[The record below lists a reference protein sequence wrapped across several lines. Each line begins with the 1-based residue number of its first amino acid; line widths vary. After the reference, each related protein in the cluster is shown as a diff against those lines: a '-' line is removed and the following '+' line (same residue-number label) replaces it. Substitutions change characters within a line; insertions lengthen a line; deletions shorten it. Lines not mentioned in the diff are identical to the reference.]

1 MKTTAIR
8 IFNTLLLGAALIAPL
23 SIVSTARAEDHHGV
37 YRDEEH
43 HDQHEW
49 NNREDRAYRIW
60 LKEHHR
66 KYKDFGKMRADDQ
79 RDYWAWRHNHSDAE
93 LKIDIR

>member
-1 MKTTAIR
+1 MKITAIR
-8 IFNTLLLGAALIAPL
+8 ILNTVLLGAALIAPL
-23 SIVSTARAEDHHGV
+23 SIVPAARADHDHAT
-37 YRDEEH
+37 YRDDEH

-49 NNREDRAYRIW
+49 NEREDRAYRVW

-66 KYKDFGKMRADDQ
+66 KYKEFAKLRAEDQ
-79 RDYWAWRHNHSDAE
+79 RDYWAWRHSHSDAE